1 MLRPWNVNMQHSSG
15 FSQRILWFV
24 ILEQGCR
31 ASWHSKAFQQQRRK
45 STLII
50 HHCSLWINPYVYIN
64 LYISYIYMYI
74 DICTCIQ
81 VVKGRYTRYLRIILC
96 GAVWVPVPET
106 FRIYSLFLPAT
117 LCLVHRETNGKTLHL
132 SKIAC
137 SIALPATSLPT
148 GLLCSKTMNLRKQGS
163 CIPPKD
169 LLPEEFLEYPW
180 GPGILRGNFEHTWLG
195 RRQKRRDD
203 QCKNWQKHRREHWQ
217 WKI

>member
-1 MLRPWNVNMQHSSG
+1 MLLSDDAATLECKYAAQQWLQSEDPLIRDFGARLQS
-15 FSQRILWFV
+15 IL
-24 ILEQGCR
+24 
-31 ASWHSKAFQQQRRK
+31 AFQQQRRK
-45 STLII
+45 NTLII
-50 HHCSLWINPYVYIN
+50 NHLSLFIMNQHVCT
-64 LYISYIYMYI
+64 YIYIY
-74 DICTCIQ
+74 ICTCIQ

-96 GAVWVPVPET
+96 GALWVPVPET

-117 LCLVHRETNGKTLHL
+117 LCLVHREYNGKTLHL

-180 GPGILRGNFEHTWLG
+180 GPGILRGNFEHT
-195 RRQKRRDD
+195 
-203 QCKNWQKHRREHWQ
+203 
-217 WKI
+217 

>member
-1 MLRPWNVNMQHSSG
+1 MLLSDDAATLECKYAAQQWLQSEDPLIRDFGARLQS
-15 FSQRILWFV
+15 IL
-24 ILEQGCR
+24 
-31 ASWHSKAFQQQRRK
+31 AFQQQRRK

-50 HHCSLWINPYVYIN
+50 YHCSPWTNTSVHTYI
-64 LYISYIYMYI
+64 YIYMYMYP
-74 DICTCIQ
+74 
-81 VVKGRYTRYLRIILC
+81 KGRYTRYLRIILC
-96 GAVWVPVPET
+96 GALWVPVPET

-148 GLLCSKTMNLRKQGS
+148 GLLCSKTMNLRKPGS

-203 QCKNWQKHRREHWQ
+203 RCKNWQKHPR
-217 WKI
+217 

>member
-1 MLRPWNVNMQHSSG
+1 MIRDFGARLQSILAFQGIPTTTQKKHINHSSL
-15 FSQRILWFV
+15 FIMNQPVCIY
-24 ILEQGCR
+24 
-31 ASWHSKAFQQQRRK
+31 
-45 STLII
+45 I
-50 HHCSLWINPYVYIN
+50 HLYIYIYIYVY
-64 LYISYIYMYI
+64 

-180 GPGILRGNFEHTWLG
+180 GPGILRGNFEHT
-195 RRQKRRDD
+195 
-203 QCKNWQKHRREHWQ
+203 
-217 WKI
+217 